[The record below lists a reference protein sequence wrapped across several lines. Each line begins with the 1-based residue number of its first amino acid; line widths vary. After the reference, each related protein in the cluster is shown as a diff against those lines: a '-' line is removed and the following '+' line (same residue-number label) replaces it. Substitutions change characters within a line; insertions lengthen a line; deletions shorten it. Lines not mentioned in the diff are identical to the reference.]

1 MFLPIS
7 CIFIGIALGLLL
19 KRTALPKLADRLF
32 MPIVCALLFAMG
44 YVTGGNAELMANLPT
59 LGLQALLLAGATI
72 VGSVLCV
79 CLIGRFLPSPEGGF
93 KGCAKACAESCA
105 EARSKACAAPSGK
118 GRPADGDDA
127 SGREGDSAPG
137 GLR

>member
-79 CLIGRFLPSPEGGF
+79 CLTGRFLPSPEGGF
-93 KGCAKACAESCA
+93 KGGAKACA

-118 GRPADGDDA
+118 GRPADCDDA
-127 SGREGDSAPG
+127 SGRKDESAPG
-137 GLR
+137 GIR

>member
-7 CIFIGIALGLLL
+7 CIFIGIALGLLF

-59 LGLQALLLAGATI
+59 LGLQALLLAVATI
-72 VGSVLCV
+72 AGSVLCV
-79 CLIGRFLPSPEGGF
+79 CLIGRFLPSPEGGIMNGA
-93 KGCAKACAESCA
+93 KTGPRGCGNAE
-105 EARSKACAAPSGK
+105 GK
-118 GRPADGDDA
+118 GGVAEDGRVA
-127 SGREGDSAPG
+127 SRDGGDAPG

>member
-19 KRTALPKLADRLF
+19 KRTVLPRLADRLF

-59 LGLQALLLAGATI
+59 LGLQALLLAVAAI
-72 VGSVLCV
+72 IGSVVCV
-79 CLIGRFLPSPEGGF
+79 CLLCRILPTPDGGVPGKANGAPHAGAGNVRPQGKGPVAGEGAVRAGGRF
-93 KGCAKACAESCA
+93 
-105 EARSKACAAPSGK
+105 
-118 GRPADGDDA
+118 
-127 SGREGDSAPG
+127 PG
-137 GLR
+137 GPQ